1 MEPPSAAARA
11 ATGPRPPSFA
21 SQTNALLRKNIIF
34 QKRNRRGTIRLII
47 VPILLCVIISILQRI
62 INNFLDKPEF
72 KCGCKCVDVNGIGP
86 CQNVCGIQF
95 STPQQARSCPLPNP
109 PKWPALVQVPR
120 PEFRAVQDSSSLFTG
135 LPDASCRKTQ
145 SCPASIPFTGANRT
159 LSNSIMQN
167 LFTNSPLSNLSD
179 YTSISSLLL
188 GTDVPGSTTGL
199 VEPAF
204 NSDRPIYVLEQQC
217 KSSDSVTIPIT
228 IGSINAQ
235 KEIKCV
241 QGLPL
246 WRNSS
251 RTINDETFQG
261 YRKGKTAEG
270 INEIA
275 MAYDFQD
282 SNEKHFNVLALYNS
296 TYQNVSYIPTPFGL
310 LRISRS
316 LNAVSNAYLQLVQ
329 GSGINMLL
337 DFTKEMPKQASR
349 VTFNFSAFAGPLFF
363 EWVIVLLFP
372 VMLTYLVY
380 EKQHKL
386 RTMMKMHGLG
396 DGPYWIIYYMYFL
409 IFSMVYLIVF
419 VIFGS
424 IIGVD
429 FFKIND
435 YSIQFVF
442 FFSFINL
449 QIVMAFLASSFFSKV
464 NTAQTIAYLYIFGS
478 GLIAGNLIRNFIEGG
493 KFPRHWITVLEIIPA
508 FSLYRGLYELG
519 QYAIITSETGNPG
532 MRWSDLNDH
541 TNGMRDVLI
550 IIILEWLILLP
561 IAYYLDHAASIGHR
575 SSPLSIIK
583 RLLKKDPAWRR
594 ITVNEIADKDV
605 HVEMEKL
612 DIIKERET
620 VDQVLQQQTS
630 DYAVVCDDLKKV
642 YHGKDGNPDKFAVQG
657 VSLALPYGECL
668 GILGPNGAGKSSFIS
683 MMIGFVKPTSGNA
696 FVRGFNIQ
704 NDMEK
709 IYSSMGV
716 CPQNDMLWE
725 TLTGR
730 EHLQFYGRL
739 KGLSGSSLD
748 LAVDESLRSVN
759 LLLGGAPDK
768 QVKKYSGGMRR
779 RLSVAISLIG
789 DAKVLLATESNVS
802 IGPQVAAADTV
813 IAPQVVYMDE
823 PSTGLDPAS
832 RKSLWSA
839 VKQAKQDRAII
850 LTTHSMEE
858 AETLCDR
865 LCIMV
870 DGSLQCIGTPKE
882 LIARYGGYYVLTMT
896 TPPEF
901 EQEVEHLVR
910 KLSPSARKVYNLS
923 GTQKY
928 ELLKQEARIA
938 DVFMAVESFKKRVE
952 VQAWGIADTTM
963 EDVFVKVAKG
973 AQLSE
978 ELS

>member
-1 MEPPSAAARA
+1 MEPPTAAARA
-11 ATGPRPPSFA
+11 AAVAVPRPPSFA
-21 SQTNALLRKNIIF
+21 SQTNALLRKNLIF
-34 QKRNRRGTIRLII
+34 QKRNRKGTIRLII
-47 VPILLCVIISILQRI
+47 VPIYLCLIISVLQRV
-62 INNFLDKPEF
+62 INNFLDKP
-72 KCGCKCVDVNGIGP
+72 KYRCGCKCIDVNGTGP
-86 CQNVCGIQF
+86 CQNMCGIQY
-95 STPQQARSCPLPNP
+95 STLDQAPSCPIPNP
-109 PKWPALVQVPR
+109 PKWPSLVQVPL
-120 PEFRAVQDSSSLFTG
+120 PEYRAVQDSSGLFTG
-135 LPDASCRKTQ
+135 FPDESCRKTQ
-145 SCPASIPFTGANRT
+145 SCAVSIPFAGANRT

-167 LFTNSPLSNLSD
+167 LFTSSPLLNISD

-188 GTDVPGSTTGL
+188 MYQDLLQDLLNLLLSRL
-199 VEPAF
+199 DLYMFF
-204 NSDRPIYVLEQQC
+204 NHNASPVLQLQ
-217 KSSDSVTIPIT
+217 SQLPSVLLMP
-228 IGSINAQ
+228 
-235 KEIKCV
+235 
-241 QGLPL
+241 
-246 WRNSS
+246 
-251 RTINDETFQG
+251 
-261 YRKGKTAEG
+261 RK
-270 INEIA
+270 
-275 MAYDFQD
+275 
-282 SNEKHFNVLALYNS
+282 
-296 TYQNVSYIPTPFGL
+296 
-310 LRISRS
+310 
-316 LNAVSNAYLQLVQ
+316 VSNAYLQLIR

-337 DFTKEMPKQASR
+337 DFTKEMPKQATR
-349 VTFNFSAFAGPLFF
+349 LTFDFSAVAGPLFF
-363 EWVIVLLFP
+363 EWVVVLLFP

-409 IFSMVYLIVF
+409 IFSTLYLIVF

-424 IIGVD
+424 VIGVN

-449 QIVMAFLASSFFSKV
+449 QIVLAFLASSFFWKV
-464 NTAQTIAYLYIFGS
+464 NTAQAFAYLYIFGS
-478 GLIAGNLIRNFIEGG
+478 GLMAGYLIRNFIEGG

-519 QYAIITSETGNPG
+519 QYAVRSSETGSPG

-550 IIILEWLILLP
+550 IIILEWLVLLP
-561 IAYYLDHAASIGHR
+561 VAYYFDHASSVGHR
-575 SSPLSIIK
+575 SSLLSIIK
-583 RLLKKDPAWRR
+583 HLLKKDPTSRR
-594 ITVNEIADKDV
+594 ITVNDIADKDV
-605 HVEMEKL
+605 HIEMEKL

-630 DYAVVCDDLKKV
+630 GYAVVCDDLKKV

-696 FVRGFNIQ
+696 FVRGLSIQ

-730 EHLQFYGRL
+730 EHLQFYGQL

-759 LLLGGAPDK
+759 LLHGGAPDK

-789 DAKVLLATESNVS
+789 DAK
-802 IGPQVAAADTV
+802 
-813 IAPQVVYMDE
+813 VVYMDE

-896 TPPEF
+896 TLPEF
-901 EQEVEHLVR
+901 EQEVENLVR
-910 KLSPSARKVYNLS
+910 KLSPSSRKVYHLS

-928 ELLKQEARIA
+928 ELPKQEARIS

-952 VQAWGIADTTM
+952 VQAWGLADTTM

-973 AQLSE
+973 AQSSE

>member
-1 MEPPSAAARA
+1 MEPPSAPARA
-11 ATGPRPPSFA
+11 AAAAGTRPPTFA
-21 SQTNALLRKNIIF
+21 SQTNALLRKNLIF
-34 QKRNRRGTIRLII
+34 QVRSPTGNR
-47 VPILLCVIISILQRI
+47 
-62 INNFLDKPEF
+62 
-72 KCGCKCVDVNGIGP
+72 
-86 CQNVCGIQF
+86 
-95 STPQQARSCPLPNP
+95 
-109 PKWPALVQVPR
+109 
-120 PEFRAVQDSSSLFTG
+120 
-135 LPDASCRKTQ
+135 
-145 SCPASIPFTGANRT
+145 
-159 LSNSIMQN
+159 IMQN
-167 LFTNSPLSNLSD
+167 LFTDSPLSNLSD
-179 YTSISSLLL
+179 HTSIFSRLL
-188 GTDVPGSTTGL
+188 GTDIPGSTTGFID
-199 VEPAF
+199 PAF
-204 NSDRPIYVLEQQC
+204 DSERSIYVLDPQC
-217 KSSDSVTIPIT
+217 KSSDSVTVTIT
-228 IGSINAQ
+228 IGSANAQ

-275 MAYDFQD
+275 MVILTTTVTAAYDFQD
-282 SNEKHFNVLALYNS
+282 SNEKNFNVLTLYNS
-296 TYQNVSYIPTPFGL
+296 TYQNVSFIPMPLGL

-329 GSGINMLL
+329 GSGFKMLL
-337 DFTKEMPKQASR
+337 DFTKEMPKQATR
-349 VTFNFSAFAGPLFF
+349 LTFDFSAVVGPLFF
-363 EWVIVLLFP
+363 EWVVVLLFP

-409 IFSMVYLIVF
+409 IFSTVYMILF

-424 IIGVD
+424 VIGVN

-464 NTAQTIAYLYIFGS
+464 NTAQAIAYLYIFSS
-478 GLIAGNLIRNFIEGG
+478 GLIAGNLIHNFIEGG
-493 KFPRHWITVLEIIPA
+493 KFPI
-508 FSLYRGLYELG
+508 G
-519 QYAIITSETGNPG
+519 QP
-532 MRWSDLNDH
+532 
-541 TNGMRDVLI
+541 
-550 IIILEWLILLP
+550 
-561 IAYYLDHAASIGHR
+561 

-583 RLLKKDPAWRR
+583 RLLKKDRASRR

-605 HVEMEKL
+605 HLEMEKL
-612 DIIKERET
+612 DIITERET
-620 VDQVLQQQTS
+620 VDQVLQEQNS
-630 DYAVVCDDLKKV
+630 GYAVVCDDLKKV

-683 MMIGFVKPTSGNA
+683 M
-696 FVRGFNIQ
+696 
-704 NDMEK
+704 
-709 IYSSMGV
+709 
-716 CPQNDMLWE
+716 
-725 TLTGR
+725 
-730 EHLQFYGRL
+730 
-739 KGLSGSSLD
+739 
-748 LAVDESLRSVN
+748 AVDESLRSVN
-759 LLLGGAPDK
+759 LLHGGAPDK

-789 DAKVLLATESNVS
+789 DAKV
-802 IGPQVAAADTV
+802 
-813 IAPQVVYMDE
+813 VYMDE

-832 RKSLWSA
+832 RKSLWNA

-901 EQEVEHLVR
+901 EEEVENLVR

-928 ELLKQEARIA
+928 DLLKQEARIA
-938 DVFMAVESFKKRVE
+938 DVFMEVESFKKRVE
-952 VQAWGIADTTM
+952 VQAWGLADTTM

-973 AQLSE
+973 AQLSQ

>member
-1 MEPPSAAARA
+1 MEQPSAAAA
-11 ATGPRPPSFA
+11 SRPPSFT
-21 SQTNALLRKNIIF
+21 SQTNALLRKNLIF
-34 QKRNRRGTIRLII
+34 QKRNRKGTIRLII
-47 VPILLCVIISILQRI
+47 VPIYLCVILSVIQRV
-62 INNFLDKPEF
+62 INNELDKP
-72 KCGCKCVDVNGIGP
+72 KYRCGCKCVDVNGTGS
-86 CQNVCGIQF
+86 CQNVCGIQY
-95 STPQQARSCPLPNP
+95 STLDQAASCPIPNP
-109 PKWPALVQVPR
+109 PKWPALVQVPL
-120 PEFRAVQDSSSLFTG
+120 PEYRAVQDSSGLFTG
-135 LPDASCRKTQ
+135 LSDESCRKSQT
-145 SCPASIPFTGANRT
+145 CPASVPFTGANRT
-159 LSNSIMQN
+159 LSTSVMQN
-167 LFTNSPLSNLSD
+167 LFTSSPLSNLSD

-188 GTDVPGSTTGL
+188 GTDVPGTSTGFI
-199 VEPAF
+199 EPAF
-204 NSDRPIYVLEQQC
+204 TSDRPLYVLQPQC
-217 KSSDSVTIPIT
+217 ISADSVTVPVT
-228 IGSINAQ
+228 IGAVNAQ
-235 KEIKCV
+235 KEIKCL

-251 RTINDETFQG
+251 ATINKETFKG

-275 MAYDFQD
+275 IAYDFQD

-296 TYQNVSYIPTPFGL
+296 TYQNVSYVPMPFGL

-316 LNAVSNAYLQLVQ
+316 LNAVSNAYIQFLQ
-329 GSGINMLL
+329 GSSVKMLL
-337 DFTKEMPKQASR
+337 DFTKEMPKQATR
-349 VTFNFSAFAGPLFF
+349 LTFDFSAVAGPLFF
-363 EWVIVLLFP
+363 EWIVALLFP

-409 IFSMVYLIVF
+409 ILSTVYLILF

-424 IIGVD
+424 IIGLN

-449 QIVMAFLASSFFSKV
+449 QIVLSFLTATFFSKV
-464 NTAQTIAYLYIFGS
+464 NTAQAIAYLYIFGS
-478 GLIAGNLIRNFIEGG
+478 GLMAGSLIRNFIEGG

-519 QYAIITSETGNPG
+519 QYASRASETGNPG

-550 IIILEWLILLP
+550 IIILEWLVLLP
-561 IAYYLDHAASIGHR
+561 VAYYLDHASSVGHR
-575 SSPLSIIK
+575 PSSLSVLK
-583 RLLKKDPAWRR
+583 RLLKKDPTRRR
-594 ITVNEIADKDV
+594 ITVNGVADNDV
-605 HVEMEKL
+605 QIEMEKP
-612 DIIKERET
+612 DISQERET
-620 VDQVLQQQTS
+620 VIQVLQQQS
-630 DYAVVCDDLKKV
+630 SSYAVVCDDLKKL
-642 YHGKDGNPDKFAVQG
+642 YYGRDGNPDKFAVKG
-657 VSLALPYGECL
+657 VSLALPNGECL

-696 FVRGFNIQ
+696 FVQGFSIQ

-709 IYSSMGV
+709 IYNSMGV

-739 KGLSGSSLD
+739 KSLSGSSLD
-748 LAVDESLRSVN
+748 IAVEESLRSVN
-759 LLLGGAPDK
+759 LLHGGAADK
-768 QVKKYSGGMRR
+768 QVKKYSGGMKR

-789 DAKVLLATESNVS
+789 DAK
-802 IGPQVAAADTV
+802 
-813 IAPQVVYMDE
+813 VVYMDE

-832 RKSLWSA
+832 RKSLWNA

-858 AETLCDR
+858 AEALCDR

-870 DGSLQCIGTPKE
+870 DGSLQCIGRPKE

-896 TPPEF
+896 TTPEF
-901 EQEVEHLVR
+901 EQDVENLVR
-910 KLSPSARKVYNLS
+910 KLSPSARKVYHLS

-928 ELLKQEARIA
+928 ELPKQDTRIA
-938 DVFMAVESFKKRVE
+938 DVFMAVENFKKRVE
-952 VQAWGIADTTM
+952 VQAWGLADTTM

-973 AQLSE
+973 AQSSE

>member
-1 MEPPSAAARA
+1 MEPPSAAAA
-11 ATGPRPPSFA
+11 AASGPRPPSFA
-21 SQTNALLRKNIIF
+21 SQTNALLRKNLIF
-34 QKRNRRGTIRLII
+34 QKRNRKETIRLII
-47 VPILLCVIISILQRI
+47 VPIYLCLIISILQRV
-62 INNFLDKPEF
+62 INNLLDKPKF
-72 KCGCKCVDVNGIGP
+72 RCGCQCVDVNGTGP
-86 CQNVCGIQF
+86 CQNVCGVQY
-95 STPQQARSCPLPNP
+95 STPEQARSCPIPNP
-109 PKWPALVQVPR
+109 PKWPALVQVPL
-120 PEFRAVQDSSSLFTG
+120 PEYRAVQDSSSLFTG

-167 LFTNSPLSNLSD
+167 MFTSSPLSNLSD

-188 GTDVPGSTTGL
+188 GTDLPGFTTTF

-204 NSDRPIYVLEQQC
+204 VSDRPIYVLEQQC
-217 KSSDSVTIPIT
+217 KSRDSVTVPIT
-228 IGSINAQ
+228 VGSVNAR

-282 SNEKHFNVLALYNS
+282 SNEKYFNVLALYNS
-296 TYQNVSYIPTPFGL
+296 TYQNVSFIPMPFGL

-329 GSGINMLL
+329 GSGIKMLL
-337 DFTKEMPKQASR
+337 DFTKEMPKQATR
-349 VTFNFSAFAGPLFF
+349 VTFDFSAVVGPLFF
-363 EWVIVLLFP
+363 EWVVVLLFP

-409 IFSMVYLIVF
+409 IFSTVYMIIF

-424 IIGVD
+424 VIGVN
-429 FFKIND
+429 FFKINN

-449 QIVMAFLASSFFSKV
+449 QIVLAFLASSFFSKV
-464 NTAQTIAYLYIFGS
+464 NTAQAIAYLYIFGS

-519 QYAIITSETGNPG
+519 QYAITASETGSNG
-532 MRWSDLNDH
+532 MQWSDLNDH

-550 IIILEWLILLP
+550 IIILEWMVLLP
-561 IAYYLDHAASIGHR
+561 IAYYFDHAASVGHT

-583 RLLKKDPAWRR
+583 RLLKKDRTSRR

-605 HVEMEKL
+605 HVEMQKL

-630 DYAVVCDDLKKV
+630 GYAVVCDDLRKV
-642 YHGKDGNPDKFAVQG
+642 YHGKDGNPDKFAVRG

-683 MMIGFVKPTSGNA
+683 MLIGFVKPTSGNA
-696 FVRGFNIQ
+696 SVRGFSIQ

-709 IYSSMGV
+709 IYNSMGV

-759 LLLGGAPDK
+759 LLHGGAPDK
-768 QVKKYSGGMRR
+768 QVKKYSGGMKR

-789 DAKVLLATESNVS
+789 DAK
-802 IGPQVAAADTV
+802 
-813 IAPQVVYMDE
+813 VVYMDE

-896 TPPEF
+896 TLPEF
-901 EQEVEHLVR
+901 EQEVENLVR

-928 ELLKQEARIA
+928 ELPKQEVRIA

-952 VQAWGIADTTM
+952 VQAWGLADTTM
-963 EDVFVKVAKG
+963 EDVFVKVAKE